1 MSGSTDRR
9 DEGLFASLK
18 TVSATVLAIAQTRLE
33 LLGNEIETQK
43 LLALRVLLLAQALLF
58 CAGVG
63 VLLLVFLLVVLA
75 GEQRAWVAGGFAVL
89 FVVAAMGFYRALV
102 RVVNTPEP
110 PFAASL
116 AELQEDIRNLKAA
129 AGHANK
135 AD

>member
-1 MSGSTDRR
+1 MSGSPDRR

-18 TVSATVLAIAQTRLE
+18 TVSATVLAMGQTRLE

-43 LLALRVLLLAQALLF
+43 LLALRILMLAQALMF
-58 CAGVG
+58 CAGLG
-63 VLLLVFLLVVLA
+63 VLLLVMLLAVLA
-75 GEQRAWVAGGFAVL
+75 GEQRAWVIGGFAAVFVL
-89 FVVAAMGFYRALV
+89 AALGFYRSLM
-102 RVVNTPEP
+102 RVLNTPDP

-129 AGHANK
+129 TGHANK

>member
-1 MSGSTDRR
+1 MSGNPDRR
-9 DEGLFASLK
+9 EEGLFASLK
-18 TVSATVLAIAQTRLE
+18 TVSATVLAMGQTRLE

-43 LLALRVLLLAQALLF
+43 LLALRILMLAQALLF

-63 VLLLVFLLVVLA
+63 VVLLVMLLVVLA
-75 GEQRAWVAGGFAVL
+75 GEQRAWVLGGCAAVFGL
-89 FVVAAMGFYRALV
+89 AAMGFYRSLM

-129 AGHANK
+129 TGHASQ